1 MKAFKKDLVRRI
13 LIFFFF
19 GKFFFFFLNILK
31 RTKLMTRY
39 NQAVNMRTALSGMQ
53 QRGAFSAAIWK
64 L

>member
-19 GKFFFFFLNILK
+19 WQVFFFLNILK